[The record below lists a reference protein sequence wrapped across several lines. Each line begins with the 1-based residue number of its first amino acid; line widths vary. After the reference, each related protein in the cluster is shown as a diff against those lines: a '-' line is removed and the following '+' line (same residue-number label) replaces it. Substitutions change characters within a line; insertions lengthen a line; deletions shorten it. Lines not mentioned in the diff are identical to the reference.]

1 MDPDFVLDTTCQN
14 KPPLCQVC
22 MREGIVSVALP
33 PSESPFSGFVLPF
46 PFDTLALPLCA
57 AQQMGDRTRSLD
69 PTKLGCLYYTLPC

>member
-1 MDPDFVLDTTCQN
+1 V
-14 KPPLCQVC
+14 
-22 MREGIVSVALP
+22 REGIVSVALP